1 MNKTLET
8 QNSKGLS
15 GKVNPVPGDLLMY
28 VYDAEYFLIED
39 MPLYLV
45 IDKKFVRGTKDYLWC
60 VEDKDMYCF
69 SMICNNASHISHV
82 FEAVTEAE
90 DNQDVVLKFYVRLSD
105 LLPLN
110 D

>member
-8 QNSKGLS
+8 QNPKGLS
-15 GKVNPVPGDLLMY
+15 ATVNPVPGDLLIY
-28 VYDAEYFLIED
+28 ICDEEYFLIED

-45 IDKKFVRGTKDYLWC
+45 IDKKLVRGTKDYLWGG
-60 VEDKDMYCF
+60 DYYCY
-69 SMICNNASHISHV
+69 SMICNNASYIGHV
-82 FEAVTEAE
+82 FEAVTEAK
-90 DNQDVVLKFYVRLSD
+90 DNQDAVLQLYVRLSD

>member
-8 QNSKGLS
+8 QNPKGLS
-15 GKVNPVPGDLLMY
+15 TTVNPVPGDLLIY
-28 VYDAEYFLIED
+28 IYDAEYFLIED

-45 IDKKFVRGTKDYLWC
+45 IDKKFVRGTKDYLWR

-69 SMICNNASHISHV
+69 SMICNNASYIGHV

-90 DNQDVVLKFYVRLSD
+90 NNQDAVLQHYVRLSD